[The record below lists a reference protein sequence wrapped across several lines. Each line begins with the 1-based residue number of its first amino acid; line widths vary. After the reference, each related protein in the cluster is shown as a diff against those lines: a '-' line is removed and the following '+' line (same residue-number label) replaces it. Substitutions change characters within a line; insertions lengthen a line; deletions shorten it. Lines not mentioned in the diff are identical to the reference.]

1 MVEPLGESWG
11 KKEEGGRGGGR
22 EGGRER
28 GEGERNIISVCCVS
42 FVVQKVLTSLLFS
55 CPVFIVEAGLGG
67 LR

>member
-1 MVEPLGESWG
+1 MKAGGRRRREGEG
-11 KKEEGGRGGGR
+11 EGGK

-28 GEGERNIISVCCVS
+28 GEGERNVISVCCVS